1 MIRSMKDSKIEWAG
15 KIPEHWREIPNKF
28 LFYNSSEKVGCEAEH
43 YQLLSLTTQ
52 GVKKKDKN
60 ATGGKV
66 PLSYNTYQTV
76 DVGDIIFCL
85 FDLDCSAV
93 FAGVSPY
100 CGMITSAY
108 DVLTPRDAVLY
119 NKYADYWFQYA
130 FSNRYYKLYSKN
142 IRFAVTNDIFGS
154 ILTLVP
160 PLAEQ
165 KKIADFLDG
174 KCAEIDELVQTEE
187 KMIEELKAYKQSV
200 ITEAVTKGLD
210 PSAPMKDSGIEWI
223 GKIPECWEIMTLK
236 SLFDFGKG
244 LPITK
249 EDLRVSGEKVISY
262 GQIHAKFNIST
273 RIVDDMYRFVDSVYV
288 DSHSNSIVKVGDFI
302 FADTSEDLSGV
313 GDFVYINDNDVI
325 FAGYH
330 SIILKSRMTTSNKY
344 LAYLFLSDCWRSQ
357 LRSRV
362 FGIKVFSISKNILSR
377 VAVLF
382 PSDSEQQKIAD
393 YLDDKCAKIDEMI
406 AIRNE
411 QIYQLKDYK
420 KSLIYEYVTGK
431 KEVV

>member
-28 LFYNSSEKVGCEAEH
+28 LFYNFSEKVGDEAEQ

-66 PLSYNTYQTV
+66 PLSYDTYQTV
-76 DVGDIIFCL
+76 NVGDIIFCL

-108 DVLTPRDAVLY
+108 NVLTPRDAVLY
-119 NKYADYWFQYA
+119 SKYADYWFQYA

-142 IRFAVTNDIFGS
+142 IRFAVTNDVFGS
-154 ILTLVP
+154 ILTIVP
-160 PLAEQ
+160 PIAEQ
-165 KKIADFLDG
+165 KKIADFLDR

-210 PSAPMKDSGIEWI
+210 PAVPMKDSGIDWI
-223 GKIPECWEIMTLK
+223 GEIPQSWRTMPIKHCCKINLESLKDTEKDDLIINYIDISSADENGNINFVDEITFLNAPSRARRIIRNGDVIISTVRTYLK
-236 SLFDFGKG
+236 AIALIDKKYDGFVCSTGFAVLTPLEKVEARFLYYNIYTDSF
-244 LPITK
+244 TS
-249 EDLRVSGEKVISY
+249 RVSYYSNGISY
-262 GQIHAKFNIST
+262 PAINS
-273 RIVDDMYRFVDSVYV
+273 SVLATL
-288 DSHSNSIVKVGDFI
+288 HITLPSID
-302 FADTSEDLSGV
+302 
-313 GDFVYINDNDVI
+313 
-325 FAGYH
+325 
-330 SIILKSRMTTSNKY
+330 
-344 LAYLFLSDCWRSQ
+344 
-357 LRSRV
+357 
-362 FGIKVFSISKNILSR
+362 
-377 VAVLF
+377 
-382 PSDSEQQKIAD
+382 EQKQIAD

-411 QIYQLKDYK
+411 QIEQLKDYK

>member
-28 LFYNSSEKVGCEAEH
+28 LFYNSSEKVGDEAEH

-66 PLSYNTYQTV
+66 PLSYDNYQTV

-108 DVLTPRDAVLY
+108 DVLTPRDAALY

-142 IRFAVTNDIFGS
+142 IRFAVTNDVFGS
-154 ILTLVP
+154 ILTIVP

-210 PSAPMKDSGIEWI
+210 PTAPMKESGIEWI
-223 GKIPECWEIMTLK
+223 GEIPEDWGIIKLK
-236 SLFDFGKG
+236 YVAELITGHTPSTKDNNNFDGDINWYT
-244 LPITK
+244 P
-249 EDLRVSGEKVISY
+249 S
-262 GQIHAKFNIST
+262 
-273 RIVDDMYRFVDSVYV
+273 
-288 DSHSNSIVKVGDFI
+288 DFI
-302 FADTSEDLSGV
+302 G
-313 GDFVYINDNDVI
+313 
-325 FAGYH
+325 H
-330 SIILKSRMTTSNKY
+330 SISKSNRTISDHAVKGDKIRLFPKNSTLLIGIGATAGKVAIIEKEGYSNQQITAIIGKKCYNKY
-344 LAYLFLSDCWRSQ
+344 LFYIMLAARSTLEKNALYTTLPIINNSYLGTLIIPNVS
-357 LRSRV
+357 SR
-362 FGIKVFSISKNILSR
+362 I
-377 VAVLF
+377 
-382 PSDSEQQKIAD
+382 EQHKIAD
-393 YLDDKCAKIDEMI
+393 YLDEKCAKIDEMI

-411 QIYQLKDYK
+411 QIDQLKEYK